1 MLGIHISEGTAEG
14 WFGQGKPSAILSIVV
29 LAVLILGTAF
39 GVLAAM
45 NFWGETNLNQPNAP
59 ATPVAPTPT
68 TAGTIQVPDGP
79 KIKVVFNGPPELKVE
94 WEKVGMAG
102 DGFQVQLIGTLKNVS
117 NQVIKFSEIGFL
129 FDGHQV
135 DYIPGR
141 TLGLGE
147 IMKILKGFPGY
158 TENTKVL
165 EIKVKGFEIVDGS
178 TTTPKPA
185 VTEPATTKP
194 TETET
199 FNLSFTEEV
208 LKNPQS
214 PGEIEAAFWFLC
226 SEKKYN
232 EAAKLL
238 TQEQLQFINSKG
250 GLEWYGELL
259 LKGRQLKRIEFW
271 RVDVNADGNRAS
283 VDDATAYFTNGDKE
297 TYKGSNS
304 LIKENGGWKKNS

>member
-1 MLGIHISEGTAEG
+1 MRENHLNRTIPI
-14 WFGQGKPSAILSIVV
+14 
-29 LAVLILGTAF
+29 VLIACI
-39 GVLAAM
+39 LAGI
-45 NFWGETNLNQPNAP
+45 FLLRGETP
-59 ATPVAPTPT
+59 TPTPTPTPT

-117 NQVIKFSEIGFL
+117 SQAVKFSEISFL

-165 EIKVKGFEIVDGS
+165 EIKVKGFEVVGGS
-178 TTTPKPA
+178 TITPKPT
-185 VTEPATTKP
+185 VTEPATTP
-194 TETET
+194 SSEIRT

-208 LKNPQS
+208 LKNPIS
-214 PGEIEAAFWFLC
+214 PGEILATYCFLA
-226 SEKKYN
+226 SQERYS

-238 TQEQLQFINSKG
+238 TKELLQRIEQQG
-250 GLEWYGELL
+250 GLEQVARKTYQ
-259 LKGRQLKRIEFW
+259 GRQLKRVEFW
-271 RVDVNADGNRAS
+271 RETIEADQINAY
-283 VDDATAYFTNGDKE
+283 VDDPTLYYANGDKE
-297 TYKGSNS
+297 SDKGSIS
-304 LIKENGGWKKNS
+304 LVKEASGWKIQQ

>member
-165 EIKVKGFEIVDGS
+165 EIKVKGFEVVGGS
-178 TTTPKPA
+178 TTTP
-185 VTEPATTKP
+185 EPTTVEP
-194 TETET
+194 TTTTPSTETVFTAIPKNTQTPERLVAT
-199 FNLSFTEEV
+199 FF
-208 LKNPQS
+208 
-214 PGEIEAAFWFLC
+214 FLC
-226 SEKKYN
+226 KDGQYEK
-232 EAAKLL
+232 ALKLL
-238 TQEQLQFINSKG
+238 TEESRQSIESSG
-250 GLEWYGELL
+250 GLKYLFDNNNTY
-259 LKGRQLKRIEFW
+259 RIEQFTKINIDKF
-271 RVDVNADGNRAS
+271 VDTSLPGEEEGFVFCTFYFKDGS
-283 VDDATAYFTNGDKE
+283 SYKDDYGMNVKKIG
-297 TYKGSNS
+297 N
-304 LIKENGGWKKNS
+304 NWKLDP